1 MSSSL
6 IIGCLCCF
14 ALLCN
19 TLIQRRGTSRLCFI
33 ASTAEPEW
41 TAAVLRAM
49 QLRPSSNGSNVSG
62 GRGGGGQ
69 SLASAAGSVHMCG
82 GESVKPALR
91 ALQKE
96 RDATFHSM
104 LFLGDR
110 YIIYI
115 MLPFTLAYPCPLLF
129 WALPDPKQCC
139 CCCSFVLF

>member
-1 MSSSL
+1 MSSLL
-6 IIGCLCCF
+6 IIGCCVVSHCYV
-14 ALLCN
+14 
-19 TLIQRRGTSRLCFI
+19 IQRRGTSRLCFI

-49 QLRPSSNGSNVSG
+49 QLRPSSNGSNVNDG
-62 GRGGGGQ
+62 GSVNGRGGGGGGQ
-69 SLASAAGSVHMCG
+69 SLAAAAGSVHMCG

-110 YIIYI
+110 YI
-115 MLPFTLAYPCPLLF
+115 
-129 WALPDPKQCC
+129 
-139 CCCSFVLF
+139 